1 MHFSEG
7 KHMSIRELVRRAH
20 TLWDNPHVPEYITR
34 HNRKA
39 WVRSVVRLGDRWLL
53 AQKVRRIQ

>member
-1 MHFSEG
+1 
-7 KHMSIRELVRRAH
+7 MSIRELVRHAH
-20 TLWDNPHVPEYITR
+20 TLWDNPHVPEYIAR

-53 AQKVRRIQ
+53 AKKIGRLQ